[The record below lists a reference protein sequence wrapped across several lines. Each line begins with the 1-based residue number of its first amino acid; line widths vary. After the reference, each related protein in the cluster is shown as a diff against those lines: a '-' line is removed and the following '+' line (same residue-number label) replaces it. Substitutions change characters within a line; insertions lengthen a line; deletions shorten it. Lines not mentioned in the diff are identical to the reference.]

1 MLKFESQL
9 NTESL
14 ESLFDTIATVL
25 SEEVYAEQTVVGE
38 DGIESNYNLIHH
50 ETHGYHCYDMPISRP
65 LSIHERKHFT
75 NY

>member
-1 MLKFESQL
+1 MNKVMLKFESQL

-38 DGIESNYNLIHH
+38 DGIESNYNLIH
-50 ETHGYHCYDMPISRP
+50 C
-65 LSIHERKHFT
+65 
-75 NY
+75 